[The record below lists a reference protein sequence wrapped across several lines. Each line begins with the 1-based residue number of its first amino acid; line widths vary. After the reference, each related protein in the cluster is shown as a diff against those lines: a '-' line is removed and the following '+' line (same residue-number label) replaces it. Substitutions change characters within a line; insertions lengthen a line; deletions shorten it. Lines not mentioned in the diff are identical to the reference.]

1 MTDRKNFT
9 NVASE
14 MLAQAQHT
22 VMTQKDYELV
32 DSYVRKL
39 RNGEI
44 TNKEQYN
51 AFQKLQTN
59 IDAAVA
65 NGMVPSPKQQQAYT
79 NYLEARDYR
88 NYLNIK
94 AEAKDSNASQI
105 VKDIASRPY
114 QNKTTNPWEN
124 FKKYDKD
131 TLLKIHGLS
140 HPEVLKEDIKNNIL
154 NDMMKTNEA
163 VRIAIAKEYG
173 VLTPMAWGTNDKPWN
188 PEKYKRYPDEP
199 LNPRISKVTPA
210 TGKNEVFL
218 NMVVDGKEKHFSV
231 TNKHIVDALNAGAVP
246 INVLANR
253 VLEMTENRQMSLDGK
268 IVMGINE
275 IHEQN
280 QNQNTGMRR

>member
-1 MTDRKNFT
+1 MTDWKYFT

-14 MLAQAQHT
+14 MLAQAQQT

-79 NYLEARDYR
+79 NYLEARDYK

-199 LNPRISKVTPA
+199 LNPRISKVTPFVDEN
-210 TGKNEVFL
+210 TVYL
-218 NMVVDGKEKHFSV
+218 NMIVDGKEKNISV
-231 TNKHIVDALNAGAVP
+231 FNKNTVDAFHAGAIP
-246 INVLANR
+246 INVLANKA
-253 VLEMTENRQMSLDGK
+253 LELAETKQINLESNIQ
-268 IVMGINE
+268 IGISE